1 MIKETEELRKYILQE
16 VDTIA
21 NAVRTTLGPCGANA
35 IISNEYGT
43 RITKDGV
50 SVARAIKEAHKSP
63 VIDIIQEVAEKTGT
77 EAGDGT
83 TSSTVFAQALI
94 HYIYNNLEEDTNLLE
109 VKRYLDRYKKQA
121 IEVLKQL
128 SEECKDLL
136 SIAKISCNGDEEI
149 SKLVVE
155 IVEKTGLEGVVSLKE
170 SDTSN
175 TIIQYTEGLKWES
188 GFLSQAFITNAEK
201 LECEFDNVRVEIYD
215 DKLTSL
221 KPLLRSMEI
230 CKANGY
236 PLLIAVKDIEYDVL
250 NTIIYNQLQ
259 GNIKC
264 CVIKIPGHGTY
275 RQDYIDDLKA
285 VIGNVELIDKVIVGK
300 RSTLFVNTKGNE
312 ETKATRI
319 AALKTRLTL
328 PEENIKDLQSRI
340 TNINNGY
347 ATVYVGGD
355 SVIEIK
361 EKIDRFEDAICA
373 VKSAMEEG
381 VVIGGGNTL
390 RTIGNNLKMI
400 GSSAES
406 ELAFKAVKAACHS
419 ILEQIHANYEGII
432 NYKYG
437 TLHIAPKNFCYI
449 NEVLAMVDDPIAHGL
464 IDPTKVVRLVIEN
477 GVSVAGT
484 LITTNCLIIKE

>member
-1 MIKETEELRKYILQE
+1 MIKETEELRDYILHE

-21 NAVRTTLGPCGANA
+21 NAVRTTLGPCGSNA

-63 VIDIIQEVAEKTGT
+63 IIDIIQEVAEKTGA

-94 HYIYNNLEEDTNLLE
+94 HYIYNNIKEDTNLLE
-109 VKRYLDRYKKQA
+109 VKRHLDKYKRQA
-121 IEVLKQL
+121 IEILRQL
-128 SEECKDLL
+128 SKECTDLF

-155 IVEKTGLEGVVSLKE
+155 IVNKTGLEGVVSLKE
-170 SDTSN
+170 SDTSE
-175 TIIQYTEGLKWES
+175 TIVQYTEGLKWES

-201 LECEFDNVRVEIYD
+201 LECEFTNARVEIYN

-221 KPLLRSMEI
+221 KPLLKTMEI
-230 CKANGY
+230 CKSNGI
-236 PLLIAVKDIEYDVL
+236 PLVIAVKDIEYDVL
-250 NTIIYNQLQ
+250 NTIIYNQIQ

-285 VIGNVELIDKVIVGK
+285 VIGHSELIDKVIIGK
-300 RSTLFVNTKGNE
+300 KQTLFINNKDNLE
-312 ETKATRI
+312 SKASRI
-319 AALKTRLTL
+319 EALKTRLKL
-328 PEENIKDLQSRI
+328 PEENLKDLQNRI

-390 RTIGNNLKMI
+390 RTI
-400 GSSAES
+400 SES
-406 ELAFKAVKAACHS
+406 LEFTGTNYEDNILAFEAIKAACLA
-419 ILEQIHANYEGII
+419 ILEQIFANYEGII
-432 NYKYG
+432 NYEYG
-437 TLHIAPKNFCYI
+437 TLHMAPKYFCYVDEI
-449 NEVLAMVDDPIAHGL
+449 MDMADDPISLGL
-464 IDPTKVVRLVIEN
+464 VDPTKVIRLVIEN

-484 LITTNCLIIKE
+484 LITTNCLIIK